1 MAGRETLKD
10 LSDASGPHAPDGDP
24 VPGLVLI
31 FSRDRALSAPV
42 RVGAHGVEVGRDL
55 GPELADDEKLSRRH
69 ATVTLEGARLRV
81 TDRGSRNG
89 TFVAGL
95 ASPEPAGRL
104 VEPATVLRMGQSLFL
119 TVADVRPFEA
129 EPVHAGALGVIGP
142 ALGRAFQRIDVVA
155 RTSDTLLILGESG
168 TGKELAARRF
178 HAASPRAAGP
188 FVAVNCA
195 TIPEGIAE
203 RLLFGARRGAFSGA
217 AADADGYLVAAHR
230 GTLFLDELAELDP
243 AVQPKLLRVLETRE
257 VIPLGDSRG
266 RAVDVG
272 ICAATLRDIPERV
285 AQGKFREDLYYR
297 MGRPAVRLPPLRARR
312 EEIPFLI
319 EHALAAV
326 APDISADVALVELCL
341 LRPWPGNVRELIGE
355 VRRAGHT
362 ARDKGRTRVDRLD
375 LGTAAG
381 LHLGAPAPSAG
392 PLAGPPP
399 APAGDPGDVFPS
411 RERVEEVLRAENGN
425 VTRAAQRLG
434 LHRNQLR
441 RWLARHELDPRALE
455 DDAEP
460 EAEAA
465 RRPTPPTT
473 ARD

>member
-10 LSDASGPHAPDGDP
+10 LLDGPGTEPDGTP
-24 VPGLVLI
+24 IPGLVLV
-31 FSRDRALSAPV
+31 FSRDRPLSIPIRAA
-42 RVGAHGVEVGRDL
+42 GAHGVVEIGRDL
-55 GPELADDEKLSRRH
+55 IDELASDERLSRRH
-69 ATVTLEGARLRV
+69 ASVSLDRGQLAV

-89 TFVAGL
+89 TYVDGARCADRRAL
-95 ASPEPAGRL
+95 EP
-104 VEPATVLRMGQSLFL
+104 PALLRMGQSLFL
-119 TVADVRPFEA
+119 VVADVRPFEDGPVRA
-129 EPVHAGALGVIGP
+129 EAQGIVGP
-142 ALGRAFQRIDVVA
+142 ALARAFRRIDIVA
-155 RTSDTLLILGESG
+155 RTSDTLLVLGDSG

-178 HAASPRAAGP
+178 HEASPRAAGP

-217 AADADGYLVAAHR
+217 TADADGYLVAAHR

-285 AQGKFREDLYYR
+285 SQGKFREDLYYR
-297 MGRPAVRLPPLRARR
+297 MGRPAVRLPPLRQRR

-319 EHALAAV
+319 QHALSAV
-326 APDISADVALVELCL
+326 GPGLSVDSALVEMCL

-355 VRRAGHT
+355 IRRAGHT
-362 ARDKGRTRVDRLD
+362 ARDKGRTQVERLD

-381 LHLGAPAPSAG
+381 LQLGAGGAVMPPVAVSFPARAQI
-392 PLAGPPP
+392 
-399 APAGDPGDVFPS
+399 
-411 RERVEEVLRAENGN
+411 EETLRDEGGN

-441 RWLARHELDPRALE
+441 RWLTRNDLDPHALE
-455 DDAEP
+455 PA
-460 EAEAA
+460 
-465 RRPTPPTT
+465 PP
-473 ARD
+473 APPPRG

>member
-1 MAGRETLKD
+1 MAVRETLKD
-10 LSDASGPHAPDGDP
+10 LSDISGPHPPDGDP

-31 FSRDRALSAPV
+31 FSRDRPLSVPI
-42 RVGAHGVEVGRDL
+42 RVPARGVEIGRDL
-55 GPELADDEKLSRRH
+55 DPELASDEKLSRRH
-69 ATVTLEGARLRV
+69 ATVTLDGGRLLRV

-89 TFVAGL
+89 TFVDGVPSA
-95 ASPEPAGRL
+95 EPDGRL
-104 VEPATVLRMGQSLFL
+104 VEPGAVLRMGQSLL
-119 TVADVRPFEA
+119 LAVADVRPFEA
-129 EPVHAGALGVIGP
+129 EPVQAGAAGVIGP
-142 ALGRAFQRIDVVA
+142 TLGRAFRRIDVVA
-155 RTSDTLLILGESG
+155 RTSDTLLILGDSG

-257 VIPLGDSRG
+257 VIPLGDARG

-272 ICAATLRDIPERV
+272 ICAATLRDVPERV

-297 MGRPAVRLPPLRARR
+297 MGRPAVRLPPLRDRR

-319 EHALAAV
+319 QHALAAV
-326 APDISADVALVELCL
+326 APDLRPDVPLVELCL

-355 VRRAGHT
+355 ARRAGHT

-381 LHLGAPAPSAG
+381 LHLASPAPAPRPA
-392 PLAGPPP
+392 AEAAEAFPPR
-399 APAGDPGDVFPS
+399 A
-411 RERVEEVLRAENGN
+411 RVEEMLRAENGN

-434 LHRNQLR
+434 VHRNQLR
-441 RWLARHELDPRALE
+441 RWLVRHEVDPRALE
-455 DDAEP
+455 AP
-460 EAEAA
+460 PAA
-465 RRPTPPTT
+465 RPTPPSSP
-473 ARD
+473 RG

>member
-1 MAGRETLKD
+1 MGGRETIKD
-10 LSDASGPHAPDGDP
+10 LSAGSGPQPVDGDP
-24 VPGLVLI
+24 VPGLVLV
-31 FSRDRALSAPV
+31 FSRNRPLAAAI
-42 RVGAHGVEVGRDL
+42 RVGVGGVEIGRDL
-55 GPELADDEKLSRRH
+55 NAGLADDERLSRRH
-69 ATVTLEGARLRV
+69 ATVTLDQGRLWV

-89 TFVAGL
+89 TFVDGL
-95 ASPEPAGRL
+95 PRPDPQR
-104 VEPATVLRMGQSLFL
+104 VEPSSVLRMGQSLFL
-119 TVADVRPFEA
+119 AVADVRPFER
-129 EPVHAGALGVIGP
+129 EPARAVAGAVMGATLS
-142 ALGRAFQRIDVVA
+142 RAFQRIDIVA

-178 HAASPRAAGP
+178 HDASPRAAGP
-188 FVAVNCA
+188 FVAINCA

-217 AADADGYLVAAHR
+217 TADADGYLVAAHR

-257 VIPLGDSRG
+257 VVPLGDARG

-297 MGRPAVRLPPLRARR
+297 MGRPAVRLPALRERR

-319 EHALAAV
+319 QHALDAV
-326 APDISADVALVELCL
+326 APGLDTDCAFVELCL
-341 LRPWPGNVRELIGE
+341 LRPWPGNLRELIGE

-362 ARDKGRTRVDRLD
+362 AREKGRAHVDRLD

-381 LHLGAPAPSAG
+381 LHLG
-392 PLAGPPP
+392 LPPP
-399 APAGDPGDVFPS
+399 ATPSPPEPPDAFPARPQI
-411 RERVEEVLRAENGN
+411 EEALRAAGGN
-425 VTRAAQRLG
+425 VTRAAESLG

-441 RWLARHELDPRALE
+441 RWLTRNDLDPRTLE
-455 DDAEP
+455 DPA
-460 EAEAA
+460 
-465 RRPTPPTT
+465 PPPDG
-473 ARD
+473 ASD

>member
-1 MAGRETLKD
+1 MTAGRETLKD
-10 LSDASGPHAPDGDP
+10 LSDASGPNLPDGDP

-31 FSRDRALSAPV
+31 FSRDRPLSIPI
-42 RVGAHGVEVGRDL
+42 RVGAGGVEIGRDL
-55 GPELADDEKLSRRH
+55 DPALAGDEKLSRRH
-69 ATVTLEGARLRV
+69 AAVVLDGAGGRLRV

-89 TFVAGL
+89 TFVAGV
-95 ASPEPAGRL
+95 ASPEPAGHL
-104 VEPATVLRMGQSLFL
+104 LEPATVLRMGQSLFL
-119 TVADVRPFEA
+119 AVDDLRPFEA
-129 EPVHAGALGVIGP
+129 APVHAGAAGVVGP
-142 ALGRAFQRIDVVA
+142 TLGRAFQRIDVVA

-217 AADADGYLVAAHR
+217 TADADGYLVAAHR

-257 VIPLGDSRG
+257 VIPLGDTRG

-272 ICAATLRDIPERV
+272 ICAATLRDVPERV

-319 EHALAAV
+319 QHALSAV
-326 APDISADVALVELCL
+326 GPDLRADVALVELCL
-341 LRPWPGNVRELIGE
+341 LRPWPGNLRELIGE
-355 VRRAGHT
+355 ARRAGHT

-381 LHLGAPAPSAG
+381 LHLGGPAPAAVAAPAPPAAEAG
-392 PLAGPPP
+392 EPFP
-399 APAGDPGDVFPS
+399 A

-441 RWLARHELDPRALE
+441 RWLARNEVDPRAL
-455 DDAEP
+455 DDQPDPSE
-460 EAEAA
+460 
-465 RRPTPPTT
+465 TP
-473 ARD
+473 

>member
-1 MAGRETLKD
+1 VGGRETLKD
-10 LSDASGPHAPDGDP
+10 VVDGSGATPDGNP
-24 VPGLVLI
+24 VPGIVLV
-31 FSRDRALSAPV
+31 FSRDRPLSIPIP
-42 RVGAHGVEVGRDL
+42 VGAHGVDVGRDL
-55 GPELADDEKLSRRH
+55 IPELGDDERLSRRH
-69 ATVTLEGARLRV
+69 ATLALALAPGGGGGRLRV
-81 TDRGSRNG
+81 TDCGSRNG
-89 TFVAGL
+89 TFIDGTLRRDARV
-95 ASPEPAGRL
+95 
-104 VEPATVLRMGQSLFL
+104 VEPLAVLRMGQSLFL

-129 EPVHAGALGVIGP
+129 DPVRAAADGVVGP
-142 ALGRAFQRIDVVA
+142 ALAKAFRRVDIVA

-178 HAASPRAAGP
+178 HQGSPRASGP

-203 RLLFGARRGAFSGA
+203 RLLFGARRGAYSGA
-217 AADADGYLVAAHR
+217 TADADGYLVTAHR

-257 VIPLGDSRG
+257 VVPLGDTRG
-266 RAVDVG
+266 RAIDVG
-272 ICAATLRDIPERV
+272 LCAATLRDIPERV

-297 MGRPAVRLPPLRARR
+297 MGRPAVRLPPLRQRR

-319 EHALAAV
+319 QHALAAV
-326 APDISADVALVELCL
+326 APELDADGALVEMCL

-362 ARDKGRTRVDRLD
+362 AREQGRERALRLD

-381 LHLGAPAPSAG
+381 LQLGGGVVVAEAGGAGAGAPEPEAAF
-392 PLAGPPP
+392 P
-399 APAGDPGDVFPS
+399 A
-411 RERVEEVLRAENGN
+411 RERIEEILRDERGN

-441 RWLARHELDPRALE
+441 RWLTRHDLDPRALE
-455 DDAEP
+455 GPPAP
-460 EAEAA
+460 PATT
-465 RRPTPPTT
+465 RP
-473 ARD
+473 

>member
-10 LSDASGPHAPDGDP
+10 LSDVSGPHTPEGDP
-24 VPGLVLI
+24 IPGLVLI
-31 FSRDRALSAPV
+31 FSCARPLSAPF
-42 RVGAHGVEVGRDL
+42 RVDARGVEIGRDL
-55 GPELADDEKLSRRH
+55 SPDLAGDEKISRRH
-69 ATVTLEGARLRV
+69 ASVTLDGGRLRV

-89 TFVAGL
+89 TFVDGA
-95 ASPEPAGRL
+95 ASREPGGRL
-104 VEPATVLRMGQSLFL
+104 VEPGAVLRMGQSLFL
-119 TVADVRPFEA
+119 AVADVRPLEA
-129 EPVHAGALGVIGP
+129 ERIQVGAAGVIGP
-142 ALGRAFQRIDVVA
+142 TLGRAFQRIDVVA

-178 HAASPRAAGP
+178 HAASPRASGP

-217 AADADGYLVAAHR
+217 AADVDGYLVAAHR

-257 VIPLGDSRG
+257 VIPLGDTRG

-272 ICAATLRDIPERV
+272 ICAATLRDVPERV

-312 EEIPFLI
+312 EEIAFLI
-319 EHALAAV
+319 QHALATV
-326 APDISADVALVELCL
+326 APDLHADVALVELCL

-355 VRRAGHT
+355 VKRAGHT

-381 LHLGAPAPSAG
+381 LHLAGPAPPPKSATAPAEA
-392 PLAGPPP
+392 
-399 APAGDPGDVFPS
+399 FPE
-411 RERVEEVLRAENGN
+411 RARVEEMLRAENGN

-434 LHRNQLR
+434 VHRNQLR
-441 RWLARHELDPRALE
+441 RWLVRHELDPRALE
-455 DDAEP
+455 AP
-460 EAEAA
+460 PVA
-465 RRPTPPTT
+465 RPTPPSSP
-473 ARD
+473 RG